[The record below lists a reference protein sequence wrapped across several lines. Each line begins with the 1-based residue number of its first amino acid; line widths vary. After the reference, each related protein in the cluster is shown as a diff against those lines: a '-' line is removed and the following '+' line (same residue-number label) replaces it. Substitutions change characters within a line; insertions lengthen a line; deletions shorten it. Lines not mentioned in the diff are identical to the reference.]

1 MSFSAA
7 SYNVFIGTALPL
19 FVHPSDF
26 VPLLGSPGAGAAR
39 LSAQVS
45 MLRSSGVTDLLALQ
59 ELHDDNVAKVFA
71 KAFDSSHIFLSSKLE
86 NVRGALCFWAWRCA
100 LLTLA
105 AAFVKS
111 AGLSF
116 GVSAALVAM
125 ASACIMSYVLPERC
139 TAAQFLL
146 SSTVGGLGILVR
158 RDKWRVVAF
167 ETRAFAHQEGDFL
180 NTFKPRAYSVV
191 LLEEL
196 HAQRSRLLVIHTHA
210 SLGSAK
216 HRGRQLA
223 EAVAAAS
230 PAAVS
235 ALLQR
240 ARPAKSMTSDY
251 DDTIHAGDSREP
263 IACVFLGDFNATYE
277 DSVGSVAEPSGFTD
291 AFSAGKGS
299 PFAYSWDN
307 KNPLARDGILKCADE
322 RVDHILFRAGA
333 GVGQPAFARIVFNDE
348 PFLSDHFGVRVD
360 FCRSLTE
367 SSNSATSP
375 SSPRSASS
383 GFSTPTQ
390 EVQNAVSRSGSFDE
404 GPDPGN

>member
-1 MSFSAA
+1 
-7 SYNVFIGTALPL
+7 
-19 FVHPSDF
+19 
-26 VPLLGSPGAGAAR
+26 
-39 LSAQVS
+39 
-45 MLRSSGVTDLLALQ
+45 
-59 ELHDDNVAKVFA
+59 
-71 KAFDSSHIFLSSKLE
+71 
-86 NVRGALCFWAWRCA
+86 
-100 LLTLA
+100 
-105 AAFVKS
+105 
-111 AGLSF
+111 
-116 GVSAALVAM
+116 
-125 ASACIMSYVLPERC
+125 
-139 TAAQFLL
+139 
-146 SSTVGGLGILVR
+146 
-158 RDKWRVVAF
+158 
-167 ETRAFAHQEGDFL
+167 L
-180 NTFKPRAYSVV
+180 NAFKPRAYSVV

-196 HAQRSRLLVIHTHA
+196 RAQHSRLLVIHTHA

-240 ARPAKSMTSDY
+240 ARAAKSTTSSDY
-251 DDTIHAGDSREP
+251 HDTLYEGDLREP

-277 DSVGSVAEPSGFTD
+277 DSVGSVAEPAGFTD

-307 KNPLARDGILKCADE
+307 KNPLARDGILKCPDE
-322 RVDHILFRAGA
+322 RVDHILVRPGA
-333 GVGQPAFARIVFNDE
+333 GVGQPVVARIVYNDE

-360 FCRSLTE
+360 FCRSMTD

-390 EVQNAVSRSGSFDE
+390 EVAVSRSGSFDE
-404 GPDPGN
+404 EGGDPKN